1 MRNGKTI
8 GVVVPAYN
16 ESGLVGDVIRS
27 IPEFVDRVYVVD
39 DCSTDGTWDEIR
51 AAARDVN
58 ERTTPPDQ
66 GRLHADGGRSALGAV
81 VPIRHDRN
89 RGVGAAI
96 KTGYRRAH
104 DEAIDVTAVVSGDG
118 QMDPGIL
125 DRIVDPVVEGHA
137 DYVKGNRLSRSDYR
151 EEMSAWRL
159 FGNVVLTLMTKVV
172 SGYWRISD
180 PQNGYTAISS
190 RALDAIDV
198 EDLYDDYGFA
208 NDLLVA
214 LNVHGMRVV
223 DVDMKAK
230 YGEEESHIRYSRFVP
245 KLSTLLARR
254 GLWRLKVKYLVTEF
268 HPLVF
273 LYILGSVGI
282 AGGLL
287 YGGWS
292 VLASTASP
300 LDGVLSLLTVLF
312 SSVAIT
318 LGMIFDR
325 IDNAPLEAHGGQRRP
340 NSTSQAQ
347 EGVDERSSTSSRSA
361 SPPENA
367 NQMGDLD

>member
-104 DEAIDVTAVVSGDG
+104 DEAIDVTAVVNGDG
-118 QMDPGIL
+118 QMDPAIL
-125 DRIVDPVVEGHA
+125 DRIVDPIVEGDA
-137 DYVKGNRLSRSDYR
+137 DYAKGNRLSSSDQR
-151 EEMSAWRL
+151 EQMSAWRL
-159 FGNVVLTLMTKVV
+159 FGNVVLTFMTKVV
-172 SGYWRISD
+172 SGYWRMSD
-180 PQNGYTAISS
+180 PQNGYTAISG
-190 RALDAIDV
+190 RALDAL
-198 EDLYDDYGFA
+198 DLDNLHDDYGFC

-214 LNVHGMRVV
+214 LNVHGMRVT
-223 DVDMKAK
+223 DVEMAAK

-245 KLSTLLARR
+245 MLSGLLAKRA
-254 GLWRLKVKYLVTEF
+254 LWRLKVKYVVTEF

-273 LYILGSVGI
+273 LYALGVAGV
-282 AGGLL
+282 AGGLT

-292 VLASTASP
+292 LAATPTP
-300 LDGVLSLLTVLF
+300 LDGVLSLLTVLLGG
-312 SSVAIT
+312 VAVS
-318 LGMIFDR
+318 LAMIFDR
-325 IDNAPLEAHGGQRRP
+325 IDNAPLEATADRP
-340 NSTSQAQ
+340 RTL
-347 EGVDERSSTSSRSA
+347 ERSADPTSDGREQDAA
-361 SPPENA
+361 SNA
-367 NQMGDLD
+367 RRDVNNQITELD